1 MMHFTTS
8 SDLIIKTAIKIGT
21 CSTWDAKNASGTAT
35 SHTQLHSAI
44 IAKRVSPPPRKV
56 PVMLM
61 PLYKFRPMHRP

>member
-44 IAKRVSPPPRKV
+44 IAKRVSPPPARC
-56 PVMLM
+56 
-61 PLYKFRPMHRP
+61 R